1 MGNCTYTFGISILT
15 PKPHDKLAYF
25 RDGLSSGTLA
35 KLINY
40 PFVALRDLR
49 PPLYKI
55 LLPSK
60 PFEQPLKISFALKS
74 LSNGIARLGMLCEAL
89 SRENDHVA
97 IGARN
102 RLVFFSLR

>member
-1 MGNCTYTFGISILT
+1 MFPERDNYLLIPQSCGISMGNCTYTFGISILT

-60 PFEQPLKISFALKS
+60 PFEQPLKISFA
-74 LSNGIARLGMLCEAL
+74 
-89 SRENDHVA
+89 
-97 IGARN
+97 
-102 RLVFFSLR
+102 F